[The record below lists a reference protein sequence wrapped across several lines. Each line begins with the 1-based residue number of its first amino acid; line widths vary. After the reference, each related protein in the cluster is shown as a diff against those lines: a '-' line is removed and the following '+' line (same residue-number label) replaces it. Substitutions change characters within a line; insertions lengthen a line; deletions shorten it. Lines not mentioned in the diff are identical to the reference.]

1 MSGKFPIFEIL
12 NMTMGMILLKNIQVD
27 GTERDVLIDGS
38 RILRVTDCGL
48 DVPEVAE
55 SMDCSG
61 KVALPGFVNM
71 HTHAGMALM
80 RGIGEDIGFHEWLDR
95 IWQVEKNLDQDY
107 VYHATKVA
115 CLEMIKTGTTCFND
129 QYWFAPMACRA
140 ASELGLRAYLSAIL
154 CDRGDRNLA
163 EKQKSECV
171 QMYEMSKSWPS
182 TVKFVVSVHAIY
194 SVSEPMILWASEF
207 VRANGLCLH
216 IHLSETEKE
225 VEDCKAEHGGMS
237 PVEYLDSLGVLGPE
251 VIAAHTLWL
260 SDNDVEILGRRG
272 VTCVHNVNSN
282 LKLASGYKFR
292 YSELRDA
299 GANVCI
305 GTDGCGSS
313 NNLDMLEAMKTSAM
327 IQKAWRGD
335 SSAMP
340 IDELIDMVTINP
352 AKVLGLDCGRIEE
365 GALADIII
373 VDTDSYHFMSPGR
386 FEANLIYSAHSDC
399 VDSVIC
405 NGRFLMKNRIVP
417 GQKEILAQAKAHLNK
432 IK

>member
-1 MSGKFPIFEIL
+1 
-12 NMTMGMILLKNIQVD
+12 MGMILLKNIQVN
-27 GTERDVLIDGS
+27 GVEHDVLIEGN
-38 RILRVTDCGL
+38 RISKVACCGVDAPQEAEVLDCT
-48 DVPEVAE
+48 
-55 SMDCSG
+55 G
-61 KVALPGFVNM
+61 KVAIPGFVNM

-95 IWQVEKNLDQDY
+95 IWEVEKSIDEDY

-115 CLEMIKTGTTCFND
+115 CLEMLKTGTTCFND

-140 ASELGLRAYLSAIL
+140 ASELGIRAVLSSIL
-154 CDRGDRNLA
+154 CDRSDPELA
-163 EKQKSECV
+163 QRQRQECI
-171 QMYEMSKSWPS
+171 QMYELSKSWPS

-207 VRANGLCLH
+207 VRANGLLMH

-225 VEDCKAEHGGMS
+225 VEDCKSEHGGMS

-260 SDNDVEILGRRG
+260 SDNDVEILGRHG

-292 YSELRDA
+292 YNELRDA

-313 NNLDMLEAMKTSAM
+313 NNLDMLEAMKTAA
-327 IQKAWRGD
+327 IVQKAWRGD

-340 IDELIDMVTINP
+340 IDEIIDMVTVNP
-352 AKVLGLDCGRIEE
+352 AKVLGLGSGKIQE
-365 GALADIII
+365 GAVADITII
-373 VDTDSYHFMSPGR
+373 DTDSYHFMSPGR

-399 VDSVIC
+399 VDSVVC
-405 NGRFLMKNRIVP
+405 DGRFVMKNRVVP
-417 GQKEILAQAKAHLNK
+417 GEKDIMAQARKVLSK
-432 IK
+432 II

>member
-1 MSGKFPIFEIL
+1 
-12 NMTMGMILLKNIQVD
+12 MILLRNILVD
-27 GTERDVLIDGS
+27 GARRDVLVDGN
-38 RILRVTDCGL
+38 RISKVASPGL
-48 DVPEVAE
+48 VVEGCDEV
-55 SMDCSG
+55 MDCSG
-61 KVALPGFVNM
+61 KVAMPGFVNM

-80 RGIGEDIGFHEWLDR
+80 RGIGEDIKFHEWLSR
-95 IWQVEKNLDQDY
+95 IWEIEKNIDEDY

-129 QYWFAPMACRA
+129 QYWFAPMACKA
-140 ASELGLRAYLSAIL
+140 ASELGLRSALSAIL
-154 CDRGDRNLA
+154 CDRSDPQLA
-163 EKQKSECV
+163 ELQKRQCIE
-171 QMYEMSKSWPS
+171 MYEMSKSWPS
-182 TVKFVVSVHAIY
+182 AVKFMVSVHAIY

-207 VRANGLCLH
+207 VRKNNLLLH
-216 IHLSETEKE
+216 VHLSETERE

-292 YSELRDA
+292 YNELRDA
-299 GANVCI
+299 GANVCL

-313 NNLDMLEAMKTSAM
+313 NNLDMLETMKTAAM
-327 IQKAWRGD
+327 IQKAWRED

-340 IDELIDMVTINP
+340 MNEILAMASTNP
-352 AKVLGLDCGRIEE
+352 AKALGLNLGKLEE

-373 VDTDSYHFMSPGR
+373 IDTDNYHFISPGS

-399 VDSVIC
+399 IDSVVC
-405 NGRFLMKNRIVP
+405 NGRFVMKNRVVP
-417 GQKEILAQAKAHLNK
+417 GEKEILTNAKRCFGRIL
-432 IK
+432 

>member
-1 MSGKFPIFEIL
+1 
-12 NMTMGMILLKNIQVD
+12 MGMILLQNISIQ
-27 GTERDVLIDGS
+27 GIRRDVLIEGNLIS
-38 RILRVTDCGL
+38 KVAGCGL
-48 DVPEVAE
+48 GLPEGAE
-55 SMDCSG
+55 VMDCTG

-95 IWQVEKNLDQDY
+95 IWEVEKNLDEDY

-129 QYWFAPMACRA
+129 QYWFAPMACKA
-140 ASELGLRAYLSAIL
+140 ASELGVRAVISPIL
-154 CDRGDRNLA
+154 CDRSNPELA
-163 EKQKSECV
+163 QRQKQECI
-171 QMYEMSKSWPS
+171 QMYELSKSWPS

-194 SVSEPMILWASEF
+194 SVTESMILWASEF
-207 VRANGLCLH
+207 VRANGLLMH

-225 VEDCKAEHGGMS
+225 VEDCRAEHGGIS

-260 SDNDVEILGRRG
+260 SDKDVEILGKRG

-292 YSELRDA
+292 YNELRDA
-299 GANVCI
+299 GANVCL

-313 NNLDMLEAMKTSAM
+313 NNLDLLEAMKTSAM

-340 IDELIDMVTINP
+340 IGELIDMVTVNP
-352 AKVLGLDCGRIEE
+352 AKVLGLGSGKIEE

-373 VDTDSYHFMSPGR
+373 VDTGSYHFMSTGT

-405 NGRFLMKNRIVP
+405 DGRFVMKNRVVP
-417 GQKEILAQAKAHLNK
+417 GEREILAQARKVLNK
-432 IK
+432 IV